1 MKSRWPRRP
10 LFAFCVLSSFVLLT
24 SAPVAA
30 QAGAKSARIVRCPIK
45 VESPLLVKT
54 ELTDPL
60 GLAMTIRD
68 GQDALSRYLRTQMSP
83 ETQLLLHNIRD
94 GSLPP
99 DLPYALVRD
108 RNRLSR
114 GPSLFTRARFA
125 GV

>member
-60 GLAMTIRD
+60 GLAIKIRD

-83 ETQLLLHNIRD
+83 ETQLLLNNIRD
-94 GSLPP
+94 GTLPP
-99 DLPYALVRD
+99 DAPDALAADVSRLPTGPPLV
-108 RNRLSR
+108 
-114 GPSLFTRARFA
+114 PQ
-125 GV
+125 